1 MRVWI
6 FIALLLGLSACAE
19 NSPIL
24 ATPESIAAVSYR
36 DEGPAKITLIT
47 VVNNQTGAGGHSA
60 LMINGPQR
68 IIFDPAGSFRT
79 QSVPERGDV
88 LYGITPQVFQVYKS
102 THARATH
109 HVVTQEI
116 EVSAAQAQAAYQLA
130 TSNGA
135 VLGGFCANST
145 SKMLS
150 RIPGFEQI
158 NITMSPIRL
167 QNQVEG
173 IPGVKTEK
181 YYEDDEGTIG
191 NAVEAL

>member
-1 MRVWI
+1 MRIWI
-6 FIALLLGLSACAE
+6 MITLILGLAACAE

-24 ATPESIAAVSYR
+24 ATPETIAAVSYR
-36 DEGPAKITLIT
+36 DEGPSKLTLIT
-47 VVNNQTGAGGHSA
+47 VVNNETGAGGHSA

-79 QSVPERGDV
+79 ESVPERGDV
-88 LYGITPQVFQVYKS
+88 LYGITPQVFQVYRS

-116 EVSAAQAQAAYQLA
+116 EVSAAQAQMAYQLA

-135 VLGGFCANST
+135 VFGGFCANST

-158 NITMSPIRL
+158 NITMSPIKL
-167 QNQVEG
+167 QNQVEK

-181 YYEDDEGTIG
+181 YYEDDEGTIR
-191 NAVEAL
+191 NAVETL